1 MPLGRES
8 RQSRNSGNVVQR
20 HSMPASMAAG
30 GMSSA
35 RWRLRTTRCL
45 FSSAHG
51 ARVKPQLPITTE
63 VMPCQQ
69 DEVPSGSQKICA
81 SMWVWPSTKPGVTTW
96 PSASTTSRA
105 RSRMRPI
112 VTMRPCRT
120 PTSARYRGRPDP
132 STTMPFLIT
141 RSYDIF
147 RSSPQR
153 ACGRGAWEGLASAEA
168 PPRLALPSSVEELA
182 SSRDAPQLALPLPEG
197 AVGDVDGLLVDVE
210 AERLQELRVVEEP
223 FEVVADLREAR
234 RNALRFDGCPC
245 VGEELVERVPG
256 LGGHDGLL
264 SLPWMIAGRSW
275 AERTLVA
282 YLAPM
287 RVFVFDLLPYDE
299 HLDHLKDGKE
309 LPWPLPRRHFKPAVA
324 VRTYAEHLAAWEA
337 MDRIGYDGVGF
348 NEHHTSP
355 YGLMNSPNLLA
366 AAAAQRTQRLKLLI
380 YGN

>member
-112 VTMRPCRT
+112 VTMRPWRT

-132 STTMPFLIT
+132 STTVPFLIT
-141 RSYDIF
+141 RSYDILNSPRNRAGSAAYSDF
-147 RSSPQR
+147 ELKGSPRRRHLLSAHYRLKGLASSEAPR
-153 ACGRGAWEGLASAEA
+153 LALPFEGLASSEA
-168 PPRLALPSSVEELA
+168 PPRLALPFEGLA
-182 SSRDAPQLALPLPEG
+182 SSEAPPRLALPLPLG
-197 AVGDVDGLLVDVE
+197 AVGDLHRLLLEVG
-210 AERLQELRVVEEP
+210 AQCLPP
-223 FEVVADLREAR
+223 FA
-234 RNALRFDGCPC
+234 
-245 VGEELVERVPG
+245 VPPG
-256 LGGHDGLL
+256 
-264 SLPWMIAGRSW
+264 
-275 AERTLVA
+275 
-282 YLAPM
+282 AP
-287 RVFVFDLLPYDE
+287 R
-299 HLDHLKDGKE
+299 G
-309 LPWPLPRRHFKPAVA
+309 
-324 VRTYAEHLAAWEA
+324 
-337 MDRIGYDGVGF
+337 
-348 NEHHTSP
+348 
-355 YGLMNSPNLLA
+355 
-366 AAAAQRTQRLKLLI
+366 
-380 YGN
+380 